1 MKEAAQMTSRDPIP
15 VWFERAVLPE
25 LAAEVASTVT
35 VLGPATDDDP
45 YAGLAT
51 ARGALAGAGRYDAAF
66 MTNAP
71 ELRVIARTGIGYDAV
86 DVREATRRGIA
97 VCNTPDAPTVST
109 AEHAATLMLTVA
121 KRVKRAERELAAGR
135 SRGYFGGHQAIELE
149 GKLLGLVGFGRIAR
163 HLAAIAGG
171 LGMRVSAYDPF
182 LSDAGFPPG
191 VARAS
196 SLEQLLAGADV
207 VSLHVPLSDDS
218 RGMFGARQFELMK
231 PGAVFIN
238 TARGALVE
246 GDALLAALE
255 AGRLFGAGLDVT
267 DPEPLPPGHP
277 LLLREDVV
285 ITPHV
290 ASATIEGKVRMFRAA
305 FEQVVEVLHG
315 RRPRHLVNPEVWQAF
330 TSTTGG
336 GMRA

>member
-1 MKEAAQMTSRDPIP
+1 MTSRGLTR

-51 ARGALAGAGRYDAAF
+51 ARGALAGSGTYDAAF
-66 MTNAP
+66 MSHAP

-86 DVREATRRGIA
+86 DVAEATRRGIA

-121 KRVKRAERELAAGR
+121 KSVKGAERELAAGR
-135 SRGYFGGHQAIELE
+135 SRGYFGRHQAIELE

-163 HLAAIAGG
+163 HLAGIAGG

-182 LSDAGFPPG
+182 LSDTGFPPT
-191 VARAS
+191 VTRAS

-238 TARGALVE
+238 TARGALVD

-255 AGRLFGAGLDVT
+255 IGRLFGAGLDVT
-267 DPEPLPPGHP
+267 EPEPLPPEHP
-277 LLLREDVV
+277 LLLRDDVV

-290 ASATIEGKVRMFRAA
+290 ASATVEGKVRMFRAA

-330 TSTTGG
+330 ASPAAGG
-336 GMRA
+336 AGA